1 MSRFGQ
7 SYRFGILIAV
17 AGAGL
22 LLLGA
27 YLGLETVRTEEIA
40 QTQYGATLVPTTKPA
55 PTALAGI
62 VVLVVGFA
70 LLLLGAA
77 WFNVLS
83 SRLLP
88 RIIRYGTLLSISGFT
103 VFPLGIVF
111 VFQRTVGYGLGYSN
125 GRIQVIPMETQ
136 ARIASLGIPVMF
148 FGVGMALAGVGVILF
163 NWGKSKGGGVAAGGP
178 AS

>member
-148 FGVGMALAGVGVILF
+148 LGVGMALAGVALILF
-163 NWGKSKGGGVAAGGP
+163 NWGKGKGGGLAAGGP